1 MSAQP
6 PVTDSFTLDEGV
18 TNPQNPVP
26 GDDIL
31 TRETSLH
38 PGEIVLT
45 PVDERLEEE
54 ESPVVGP
61 IQPDTGQNEADE
73 SDTDR
78 QIRELELWEEKQRR
92 QEKLKRLR
100 DRRRRY
106 EEGDHTAIQG
116 DLITPP
122 TTITPAIRPTALLPR
137 PDPPEK
143 YEKRDRAQYNRWERD
158 CERYFDQTPQLFELN
173 QQKIDFGE
181 RYVAEPLKSLWSA
194 WKCNR
199 NTPAVYAMRLNFT
212 GTILP
217 PAPLGPP
224 SWKEFKEV
232 MLNALGSKMERR
244 HVAHTA
250 LTRRRQKQEESPT
263 ELLDALRPLWEE
275 LQEEVSEGYKVLQ
288 YTSALRR
295 DIQDDLS
302 RAKDEDKGTLVQIE
316 DLANRSWRRLG
327 QNQQYRNIDNKKGHT
342 RDQSTTNDT
351 SGDTKTPKKAK
362 KGRRDRWGPNRTKPT
377 KKDDAKTTFLRLQC
391 FRCGEVGHKANV
403 CTKEKK
409 SETSPK
415 ENQTGK
421 GKGTKS

>member
-18 TNPQNPVP
+18 TNPQNPDL

-45 PVDERLEEE
+45 PAEERFEEE
-54 ESPVVGP
+54 ASPAVGP
-61 IQPDTGQNEADE
+61 IPPETGQNDADE

-92 QEKLKRLR
+92 QEKLRRLR

-116 DLITPP
+116 DLVTPP
-122 TTITPAIRPTALLPR
+122 VTTTPAIRPTALLPR

-194 WKCNR
+194 WVRDR
-199 NTPAVYAMRLNFT
+199 NTPAAYAMRSNFT
-212 GTILP
+212 GTTLP

-327 QNQQYRNIDNKKGHT
+327 QNQQYRT
-342 RDQSTTNDT
+342 
-351 SGDTKTPKKAK
+351 GDTKKSTNRAQSKTHDTPGDTRTPKKAK
-362 KGRRDRWGPNRTKPT
+362 KSQRGRGGPNGAEST
-377 KKDDAKTTFLRLQC
+377 KKDNTKVTSFRLQC
-391 FRCGEVGHKANV
+391 FKCGEVGHKAKV

-409 SETSPK
+409 SESSPK
-415 ENQTGK
+415 ENQKGK
-421 GKGTKS
+421 GKGPKN